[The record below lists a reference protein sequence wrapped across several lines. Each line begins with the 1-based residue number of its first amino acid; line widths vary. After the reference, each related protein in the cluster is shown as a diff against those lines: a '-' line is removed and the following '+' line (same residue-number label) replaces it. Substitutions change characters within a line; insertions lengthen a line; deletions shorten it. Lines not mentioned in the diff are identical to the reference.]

1 MISRQENSKETVDS
15 KMKLCADVLANDI
28 PAIERVCKELSED
41 ERKNGVK
48 YFEVSLNPYILLGD
62 DKSDEKVQE
71 VVSAVLSSL
80 AAAQEATGVRYGVVL
95 QYSKG
100 MKEQAKFLLTL
111 CKDLKD
117 ENVVGIELAGYDFN
131 IEEVISDDSENV
143 DFLLF
148 SPDDIDIFMEAKDN
162 KIHRSVHAG
171 AYCPSEVIFQAIEK
185 LGAERIVF
193 GYSVIEDNSLYQDC
207 ISNKIHFCTTPSFNY
222 GPKGKCNI
230 FPRCFPE
237 VLSLINSGADKLYHP
252 TVQFAEDNV
261 SFSINTGYPA
271 VTGTGMEA
279 EIDLVKFWGLTETHL
294 TKAVFNSARNA
305 FMEDKK
311 KKELQKELRKVMVA
325 MYFGTLLKQL
335 LIQAFGLEDK
345 VELEIMINHNCGMTE
360 EDGEGKVVKVSF

>member
-15 KMKLCADVLANDI
+15 KMKLCADVLTNDI

-71 VVSAVLSSL
+71 VVSAVLSAL

-100 MKEQAKFLLTL
+100 MKDEAKFLLSL

-222 GPKGKCNI
+222 GPKGKCYI
-230 FPRCFPE
+230 FPNKGKYPVLKFP
-237 VLSLINSGADKLYHP
+237 I
-252 TVQFAEDNV
+252 
-261 SFSINTGYPA
+261 
-271 VTGTGMEA
+271 
-279 EIDLVKFWGLTETHL
+279 
-294 TKAVFNSARNA
+294 
-305 FMEDKK
+305 
-311 KKELQKELRKVMVA
+311 
-325 MYFGTLLKQL
+325 
-335 LIQAFGLEDK
+335 
-345 VELEIMINHNCGMTE
+345 
-360 EDGEGKVVKVSF
+360 

>member
-15 KMKLCADVLANDI
+15 KMKLCADVLTNDI

-71 VVSAVLSSL
+71 VVSAVLSAL

-100 MKEQAKFLLTL
+100 MKDEAKFLLSL

-222 GPKGKCNI
+222 GPKGKGYI
-230 FPRCFPE
+230 FPKCLPE
-237 VLSLINSGADKLYHP
+237 VLFPDLFRGRQTVSPHGAVCGGRCELQHQHRLPGRHGHGHGGGDRPRQVLGPHRDPPHQGGVQLGTQCLHGGQEEEGAPEGVKKGDGYNVFWQLQNSG
-252 TVQFAEDNV
+252 
-261 SFSINTGYPA
+261 
-271 VTGTGMEA
+271 
-279 EIDLVKFWGLTETHL
+279 
-294 TKAVFNSARNA
+294 
-305 FMEDKK
+305 
-311 KKELQKELRKVMVA
+311 
-325 MYFGTLLKQL
+325 
-335 LIQAFGLEDK
+335 LIFRLS
-345 VELEIMINHNCGMTE
+345 VWRTRWSWRL
-360 EDGEGKVVKVSF
+360 